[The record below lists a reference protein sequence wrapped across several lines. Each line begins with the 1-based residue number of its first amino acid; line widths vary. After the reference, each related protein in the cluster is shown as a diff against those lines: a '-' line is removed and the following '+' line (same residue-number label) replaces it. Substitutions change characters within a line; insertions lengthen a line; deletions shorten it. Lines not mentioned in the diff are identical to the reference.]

1 MQYKFVRQK
10 GRFVEYISLKHLN
23 IIPLLNSK
31 IIIMSLI
38 SKEPLLTT
46 KGVFAF
52 FLVGVYIV
60 VVTNALP
67 YGIIPSM
74 VISLMAPI
82 SVFLIAYPTYFIM
95 LPKLMKNKGKKAYKY
110 YYILAS
116 ILLIVSVMVVVW
128 LCLSLL
134 YNLFDLPWGGLM
146 ERYSQLK
153 FLNPPLF
160 VLTYFFSCV
169 LFVHN
174 CHHDYMNNIANEKIE
189 LEMKAL
195 KSQINTHF
203 LHNALNNI
211 YSMIY
216 FEDKEDAAKYVM
228 KLSQMLRYVLDD
240 CETDHVLITK
250 EVTYIENYIDFQKAR
265 FDTDKDIR
273 FNYIQHTTET
283 VYIPPMIFQPLIE
296 NCFKYCP
303 LEKEGNSVRIEL
315 EANNGRI
322 RFVCENTQN
331 KIEQSS
337 EKKSTGIGL
346 ENLNKRLQIFYKDN
360 YSLNISD
367 KEDSFR
373 VELII
378 NS

>member
-1 MQYKFVRQK
+1 
-10 GRFVEYISLKHLN
+10 
-23 IIPLLNSK
+23 
-31 IIIMSLI
+31 MSLI